1 MPLCIFFARMINLI
15 HFSANGSHV
24 TKDIMSKIKKI
35 GVYTSGGDAPGMNAA
50 VRAIVRTAVYRNV
63 EVVGIQHGYN
73 GMLKG
78 DFIPLG
84 PRSVSG
90 IIQRGGTILKTARS
104 MEFMT
109 REGRAKAAANLS
121 SQGIEGLVAIG
132 GNGTFQGAT
141 LLYDEHMIPTIGVP
155 GTIDNDLYGTDL
167 TVGYDTAINTAVD
180 AIDKIRDTADAHDRV
195 FYVEVMGRDAGFIA
209 LDVGIS
215 TGAEYIA
222 IPEIEENFEAIRQ
235 KLTTGGRQRSSIV
248 VIAEGCFE
256 GGALDLAKRM
266 SEFVRLHYR
275 VTVLG
280 HIQRGGSPTARDR
293 VLAARL
299 GSAAVEALLAGE
311 LNVMAGEVNHE
322 VVLTP
327 MRDTWEKK
335 KAIDNSMVELSR
347 ILSI

>member
-1 MPLCIFFARMINLI
+1 
-15 HFSANGSHV
+15 
-24 TKDIMSKIKKI
+24 MSKIKKI

-50 VRAIVRTAVYRNV
+50 LRAIVRTAVYHGV

-78 DFIPLG
+78 DFVPMG

-90 IIQRGGTILKTARS
+90 IVQRGGTILKTARS
-104 MEFMT
+104 LEFMT

-121 SQGIEGLVAIG
+121 AQGIEGLVAIG

-141 LLYDEHMIPTIGVP
+141 LLYDEQMIPTIGVP

-235 KLTTGGRQRSSIV
+235 KLTSGGRQRSSIV

-256 GGALDLAKRM
+256 GGAVDLARRM

-293 VLAARL
+293 VLAAKL
-299 GSAAVEALLAGE
+299 GSAAVDALLNGE
-311 LNVMAGEVNHE
+311 LNVMAGEINDK

-335 KAIDNSMVELSR
+335 KAIDYSLVELAKV
-347 ILSI
+347 LSI

>member
-1 MPLCIFFARMINLI
+1 
-15 HFSANGSHV
+15 
-24 TKDIMSKIKKI
+24 MSKIKKI

-50 VRAIVRTAVYRNV
+50 LRAIVRTAVYHNI

-78 DFIPLG
+78 DFIPMG

-109 REGRAKAAANLS
+109 PEGRAKAAANLKA
-121 SQGIEGLVAIG
+121 QGIDGLVAIG

-141 LLYDEHMIPTIGVP
+141 LLYDEHKIPTVGVP

-180 AIDKIRDTADAHDRV
+180 SIDKIRDTADAHDRV

-222 IPEIEENFEAIRQ
+222 IPEIEENFEGIRQ

-248 VIAEGCFE
+248 VIAEGCFN
-256 GGALDLAKRM
+256 GGAVDLAQRM
-266 SEFVRLHYR
+266 SEFVHLHYR

-293 VLAARL
+293 VLAAKL
-299 GSAAVEALLAGE
+299 GSAAVVALLDGE
-311 LNVMAGEVNHE
+311 LNVMAGEINSQ
-322 VVLTP
+322 VVFTP

-335 KAIDNSMVELSR
+335 KGIDNNLVELAKV
-347 ILSI
+347 LSI

>member
-1 MPLCIFFARMINLI
+1 MINLNL
-15 HFSANGSHV
+15 FSKE
-24 TKDIMSKIKKI
+24 TMSKIKKI

-50 VRAIVRTAVYRNV
+50 LRAIVRTAVYHGV

-78 DFIPLG
+78 DFVPMG

-104 MEFMT
+104 SEFMT

-121 SQGIEGLVAIG
+121 AQGIEGLVAIG

-155 GTIDNDLYGTDL
+155 GTIDNDLYGTDI

-235 KLTTGGRQRSSIV
+235 KLTSGGRQRSSIV

-256 GGALDLAKRM
+256 GGAVDLARRM

-293 VLAARL
+293 VLAAKL
-299 GSAAVEALLAGE
+299 GSAAVDALLNGE
-311 LNVMAGEVNHE
+311 LNVMAGEINNK

-335 KAIDNSMVELSR
+335 KAIDNSLVELAKV
-347 ILSI
+347 LSI